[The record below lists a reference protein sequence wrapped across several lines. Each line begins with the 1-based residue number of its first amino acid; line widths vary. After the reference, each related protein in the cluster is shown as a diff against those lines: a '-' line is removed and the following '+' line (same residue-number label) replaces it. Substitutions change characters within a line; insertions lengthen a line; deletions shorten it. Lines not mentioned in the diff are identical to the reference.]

1 MDLVSSRVTAL
12 AWKAGR
18 LRKGS
23 EVQVLIDP
31 PYGREK
37 SEWVLWFFAKELAL
51 NRAEVRFLPL
61 PPHRGCRLKVN

>member
-23 EVQVLIDP
+23 KVQVFIDP
-31 PYGREK
+31 PYDAFEI
-37 SEWVLWFFAKELAL
+37 A
-51 NRAEVRFLPL
+51 
-61 PPHRGCRLKVN
+61 

>member
-18 LRKGS
+18 LREGS

-31 PYGREK
+31 PYDAFEI
-37 SEWVLWFFAKELAL
+37 A
-51 NRAEVRFLPL
+51 
-61 PPHRGCRLKVN
+61 